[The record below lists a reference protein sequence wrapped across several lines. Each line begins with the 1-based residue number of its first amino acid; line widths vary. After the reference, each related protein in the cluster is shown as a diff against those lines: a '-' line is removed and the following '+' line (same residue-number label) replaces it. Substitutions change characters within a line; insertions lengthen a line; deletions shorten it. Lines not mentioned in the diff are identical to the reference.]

1 MELINLNTEERII
14 EQSEST
20 ALSFEVIEKLVEIPK
35 DVKGK
40 KILIIGAEAS
50 DLTAVLL
57 GRGADAYAIDPR
69 YKDINSLTNYVDK
82 HIAKMNGIFSDI
94 NRALEYERKQKQ
106 TLSRFLESA
115 RLNPEHYIAAKA
127 SQLPFRDN
135 TFDMVFSINCVLG
148 TLDLEK
154 NLLFKAKD
162 EAIRVTKPEGVI
174 QFFPIYGPQV
184 LPIKNFDVRKRNQK
198 KLDHELSGDSS
209 ISYDI
214 FSPMEKRDGWDMSDE
229 SDVKTLVIIKNA
241 A

>member
-50 DLTAVLL
+50 DFTAVLL
-57 GRGADAYAIDPR
+57 ERGADAYAIDPR
-69 YKDINSLTNYVDK
+69 YRDINSLTNHVDK
-82 HIAKMNGIFSDI
+82 HIAKMNKIFSNI

-106 TLSRFLESA
+106 TLSRFLESVH
-115 RLNPEHYIAAKA
+115 LNPEHYIAAKA
-127 SQLPFRDN
+127 SQLPFEDN

-148 TLDLEK
+148 TLDIEK

-162 EAIRVTKPEGVI
+162 EAIRVTKSDGMI
-174 QFFPIYGPQV
+174 QFFPIYGPQIM
-184 LPIKNFDVRKRNQK
+184 PIKDFDIRKRNQK
-198 KLDHELSGDSS
+198 KLDHELAKDSS
-209 ISYDI
+209 ISYNV
-214 FSPMEKRDGWDMSDE
+214 FSPNDKGNTWDMSDE
-229 SDVKTLVIIKNA
+229 SDFKTLVIVKY
-241 A
+241 